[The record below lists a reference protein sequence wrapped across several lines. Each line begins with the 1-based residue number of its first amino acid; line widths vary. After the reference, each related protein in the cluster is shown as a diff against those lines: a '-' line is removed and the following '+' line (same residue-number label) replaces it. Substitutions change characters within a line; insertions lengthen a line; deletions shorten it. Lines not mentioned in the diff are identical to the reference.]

1 MYLNKDMGSLLN
13 YVLVQVM
20 DFVELKFVDVKAFNV
35 IFLKKIIDVNGL
47 AALVDQIHHL
57 DESLLDSFLFFFL
70 NSALRPNQTFLIS
83 GGH

>member
-1 MYLNKDMGSLLN
+1 MYLNKDIGSLLN

>member
-1 MYLNKDMGSLLN
+1 LYLNKDMGSLLN

>member
-1 MYLNKDMGSLLN
+1 MGSLLN